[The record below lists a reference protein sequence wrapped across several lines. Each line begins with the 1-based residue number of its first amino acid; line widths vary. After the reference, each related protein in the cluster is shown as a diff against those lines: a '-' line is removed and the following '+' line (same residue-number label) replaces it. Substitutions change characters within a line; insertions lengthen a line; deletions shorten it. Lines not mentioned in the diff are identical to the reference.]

1 MKGGPSR
8 APQRSLLRALGLS
21 DMELTRPFIGVV
33 CSKSDYIPGHKHLGE
48 IAEAVKAG
56 IRNAGG
62 VPFEFETIG
71 VCDGLAMGHQ
81 GMKYSL
87 CSRELIADSI
97 EVMLTAHP
105 LDAVVF
111 IPNCDKIVPGMVM
124 AACRL
129 NLPSIFVSGGP
140 MLPGKHKDTRF
151 GLSEMFEAVGS
162 YASGKIDLDELT
174 DMEKSACPSCG
185 SCSGMYTANSMN
197 CLTEAIGLAL
207 PGNGSIPAV
216 MSARTA
222 LAKQAGERIMEL
234 LKQNLRPKDILNEK
248 AFENA
253 LRSDMAL
260 GCSSN
265 TVLHLLAIAYE
276 AGVNVTMDL
285 IDEISKTTPQLCKL
299 NPASEVFITDLNE
312 VGGIQSVLKELAKA
326 GLVHT
331 DIPTV
336 SGTVGERMQNYP
348 AADGEVIRTIE
359 NAFRKDG
366 GIAILK
372 GNIAPE
378 GAVVKQGAVAPEMMV
393 HSGPARCFNCEED
406 ASEAILG
413 GKIKAGDVV
422 IIRYEGPKGGPG
434 MREMLQPTAAITGM
448 GLGASVALITD
459 GRFSGATRGA
469 SIGHVSPEAAA
480 GGVIAL
486 IEDDDIVD
494 INITERK
501 LDVRVSEQELAERK
515 KRWKAPEKELTGY
528 IKRYAQHVT
537 SGSRG
542 AVFEKY
548 RHVLF
553 CRHSTRKTVLCFF
566 VKLKKDEKNSIID
579 RNDYEFE

>member
-71 VCDGLAMGHQ
+71 VCDGLALGHQ

-542 AVFEKY
+542 AVFEK
-548 RHVLF
+548 
-553 CRHSTRKTVLCFF
+553 
-566 VKLKKDEKNSIID
+566 
-579 RNDYEFE
+579 

>member
-21 DMELTRPFIGVV
+21 DTELTRPFIGVV
-33 CSKSDYIPGHKHLGE
+33 CSKSDYLPGHKHLGE

-111 IPNCDKIVPGMVM
+111 IPNCDKIVPGMIM

-234 LKQNLRPKDILNEK
+234 LKQDLRPKDILNEK

-326 GLVHT
+326 GLVHM

-336 SGTVGERMQNYP
+336 NGTVGERMQNYP
-348 AADGEVIRTIE
+348 AADGEVIRTVE

-486 IEDDDIVD
+486 IEDDDIID

-542 AVFEKY
+542 AVFEK
-548 RHVLF
+548 
-553 CRHSTRKTVLCFF
+553 
-566 VKLKKDEKNSIID
+566 
-579 RNDYEFE
+579 

>member
-253 LRSDMAL
+253 LRSDMDL

-434 MREMLQPTAAITGM
+434 MREMLNPTSAIAGM
-448 GLGASVALITD
+448 GLGSSVALITD
-459 GRFSGATRGA
+459 GRFSGASRGA
-469 SIGHVSPEAAA
+469 SIGHVSPEAAV
-480 GGVIAL
+480 GGPIAL
-486 IEDDDIVD
+486 VEEGDIIS
-494 INITERK
+494 INIPELKLEIKVSDEEMQARK
-501 LDVRVSEQELAERK
+501 AKWQPREPKVT
-515 KRWKAPEKELTGY
+515 TGY
-528 IKRYAQHVT
+528 LARYAAMVT
-537 SGSRG
+537 SGNRG
-542 AVFEKY
+542 AILEVPKA
-548 RHVLF
+548 
-553 CRHSTRKTVLCFF
+553 K
-566 VKLKKDEKNSIID
+566 
-579 RNDYEFE
+579 

>member
-21 DMELTRPFIGVV
+21 DTELTRPFIGVV

-111 IPNCDKIVPGMVM
+111 IPNCDKIVPGMIM

-234 LKQNLRPKDILNEK
+234 LKQDIRPKDILNEK

-336 SGTVGERMQNYP
+336 NGTVGERMQNYP
-348 AADGEVIRTIE
+348 AADGEVIRTVE

-486 IEDDDIVD
+486 IEDDDIID
-494 INITERK
+494 ISITERK
-501 LDVRVSEQELAERK
+501 LDVRVSEEELAERK

-542 AVFEKY
+542 AVFEK
-548 RHVLF
+548 
-553 CRHSTRKTVLCFF
+553 
-566 VKLKKDEKNSIID
+566 
-579 RNDYEFE
+579 

>member
-1 MKGGPSR
+1 MRSDLMKGGPSR

-21 DMELTRPFIGVV
+21 DTELTRPFIGVV

-111 IPNCDKIVPGMVM
+111 IPNCDKIVPGMIM

-234 LKQNLRPKDILNEK
+234 LKQDIRPKDILNEK

-336 SGTVGERMQNYP
+336 NGTVGERMQNYP
-348 AADGEVIRTIE
+348 AADGEVIRTVE

-486 IEDDDIVD
+486 IEDDDIID
-494 INITERK
+494 INIIERK
-501 LDVRVSEQELAERK
+501 LDVRVSEEELAERK

-542 AVFEKY
+542 AVFEK
-548 RHVLF
+548 
-553 CRHSTRKTVLCFF
+553 
-566 VKLKKDEKNSIID
+566 
-579 RNDYEFE
+579 

>member
-21 DMELTRPFIGVV
+21 DTELTRPFIGVV

-111 IPNCDKIVPGMVM
+111 IPNCDKIVPGMIM
-124 AACRL
+124 AASRL

-234 LKQNLRPKDILNEK
+234 LKQDLRPKDILNEK

-336 SGTVGERMQNYP
+336 SGTVGERMKNYP
-348 AADGEVIRTIE
+348 TADGEVIRTIE

-486 IEDDDIVD
+486 IEDDDIID

-501 LDVRVSEQELAERK
+501 LDVRVSEEELVERK

-542 AVFEKY
+542 AVFEK
-548 RHVLF
+548 
-553 CRHSTRKTVLCFF
+553 
-566 VKLKKDEKNSIID
+566 
-579 RNDYEFE
+579 

>member
-21 DMELTRPFIGVV
+21 DTELTRPFIGVV

-111 IPNCDKIVPGMVM
+111 IPNCDKIVPGMIM

-234 LKQNLRPKDILNEK
+234 LKQDLRPKDILNEK

-336 SGTVGERMQNYP
+336 SGTVGERMKNYP
-348 AADGEVIRTIE
+348 TADGEVIRTIE

-486 IEDDDIVD
+486 IEDDDIID

-501 LDVRVSEQELAERK
+501 LDVRVSEEELAERK

-542 AVFEKY
+542 AVFEK
-548 RHVLF
+548 
-553 CRHSTRKTVLCFF
+553 
-566 VKLKKDEKNSIID
+566 
-579 RNDYEFE
+579 

>member
-21 DMELTRPFIGVV
+21 DTELTRPFIGVV

-111 IPNCDKIVPGMVM
+111 IPNCDKIVPGMIM

-234 LKQNLRPKDILNEK
+234 LKQDLRPKDILNEK

-336 SGTVGERMQNYP
+336 NGTVGERMQNYP
-348 AADGEVIRTIE
+348 AADGEVIRTVE

-486 IEDDDIVD
+486 IEDDYIID

-542 AVFEKY
+542 AVFEK
-548 RHVLF
+548 
-553 CRHSTRKTVLCFF
+553 
-566 VKLKKDEKNSIID
+566 
-579 RNDYEFE
+579 

>member
-21 DMELTRPFIGVV
+21 DTELTRPFIGVV

-111 IPNCDKIVPGMVM
+111 IPNCDKIVPGMIM

-234 LKQNLRPKDILNEK
+234 LKQDLRPKDILNEK

-336 SGTVGERMQNYP
+336 NGTVGERMQNYP
-348 AADGEVIRTIE
+348 AADGKVIRTVE

-486 IEDDDIVD
+486 IEDDDIID

-501 LDVRVSEQELAERK
+501 LDVRVSEEELAERK

-542 AVFEKY
+542 AVFEK
-548 RHVLF
+548 
-553 CRHSTRKTVLCFF
+553 
-566 VKLKKDEKNSIID
+566 
-579 RNDYEFE
+579 